1 MHYSLIIESVAE
13 KGENYNEYS
22 GLALLNHL
30 IRNINNEHGHYS
42 KVIPPELASR
52 LNNVAEEKLAAIW
65 MNYNS
70 EKVEKW
76 FKVDGREWNN
86 EYYELFH
93 NLVLKLEECNSTM
106 DVDDVKTLLEV
117 VTSQSDFKDLI
128 FTVNFNNGRY
138 FDNRIE
144 GQIYALNGQVDNDLS
159 NLKNTIDS
167 LENTSKRRW
176 LKI

>member
-1 MHYSLIIESVAE
+1 MHYSLIIEDQ

-42 KVIPPELASR
+42 KVIPPELARR
-52 LNNVAEEKLAAIW
+52 LNSVVEEKLAAIW
-65 MNYNS
+65 INYNS

-76 FKVDGREWNN
+76 FKADGMEWDN

-106 DVDDVKTLLEV
+106 DIYNVETLLKV

-128 FTVNFNNGRY
+128 FIVNFNNGRY

-144 GQIYALNGQVDNDLS
+144 GQIYALNGKVDNDLS
-159 NLKNTIDS
+159 NLENTINS
-167 LENTSKRRW
+167 LESTSKRRG